1 MNRATIYQYKNN
13 EMMSQ
18 CTNQI
23 TNRAF
28 PIFLDNISMM
38 IHIDEK
44 GRSIYIRSMFD
55 QTQKQS
61 SRGVLWKKCCLK
73 LFKIHRKAPVLQTPK
88 QVFSSKFWETF
99 KFSFF

>member
-1 MNRATIYQYKNN
+1 
-13 EMMSQ
+13 MSQ

-38 IHIDEK
+38 IHTDEK

-61 SRGVLWKKCCLK
+61 SRGV
-73 LFKIHRKAPVLQTPK
+73 VLQTPK

>member
-1 MNRATIYQYKNN
+1 
-13 EMMSQ
+13 MMSQ

-61 SRGVLWKKCCLK
+61 SRGVL
-73 LFKIHRKAPVLQTPK
+73 
-88 QVFSSKFWETF
+88 
-99 KFSFF
+99 